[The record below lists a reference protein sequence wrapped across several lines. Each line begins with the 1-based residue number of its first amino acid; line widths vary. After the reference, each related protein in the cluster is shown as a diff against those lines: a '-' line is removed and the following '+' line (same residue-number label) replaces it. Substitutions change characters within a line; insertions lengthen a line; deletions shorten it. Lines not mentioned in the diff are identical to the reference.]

1 MKEIRV
7 GIVVVSDRAARSE
20 REDRCVEALKTVLP
34 TGMAKVMNSLI
45 VPDEVEE
52 IRTAVKKLIDDKNVE
67 LVLTSGGTGLGPR
80 DVTPEALLQLIE
92 REVPGIPELM
102 RASGVEKTPTAILS
116 RSVAGTVGKAL
127 LIALPGSPKGA
138 AECLSAVWPAI
149 PHAID
154 ILRGRVGECA
164 R

>member
-1 MKEIRV
+1 
-7 GIVVVSDRAARSE
+7 
-20 REDRCVEALKTVLP
+20 
-34 TGMAKVMNSLI
+34 
-45 VPDEVEE
+45 
-52 IRTAVKKLIDDKNVE
+52 
-67 LVLTSGGTGLGPR
+67 LGPR

-102 RASGVEKTPTAILS
+102 RAGGVEKTPTAILS